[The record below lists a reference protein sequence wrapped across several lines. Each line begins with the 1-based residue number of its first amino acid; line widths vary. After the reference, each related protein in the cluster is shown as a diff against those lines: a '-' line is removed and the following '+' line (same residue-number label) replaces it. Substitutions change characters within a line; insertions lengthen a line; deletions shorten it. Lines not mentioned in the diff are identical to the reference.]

1 VRKHLYPSKQYSQNT
16 PTFCSLTIAL
26 LSYSA
31 QQKKAIARARQGKIK
46 ERQELEKEERE
57 GKQQESVLLSDPRS
71 NHINLLAS
79 VSSSEDKR
87 AREVNQ
93 RILFL

>member
-1 VRKHLYPSKQYSQNT
+1 LRFKKAPTRPVNIKQFENRKLRPCESISNPSKQYSQST

-57 GKQQESVLLSDPRS
+57 KTAR
-71 NHINLLAS
+71 
-79 VSSSEDKR
+79 VS
-87 AREVNQ
+87 ATV
-93 RILFL
+93 